1 MVRRRA
7 RGRPRGARKRRKTDE
22 NRVQKWRGRG
32 GGDAARRR
40 PRPPLALLSR
50 AAAAL
55 ARLLW
60 WKWPPAGT
68 PIPRQCDGNSL
79 TAECCAGETG
89 RECQGTEGEDAY
101 LFICAFFFL
110 YARLAS
116 FSQCEA
122 SPLPRRGGTPD
133 NASRQTK
140 AARDRGKNLFINST
154 RPSGSVN
161 TWETQT
167 GFRP

>member
-101 LFICAFFFL
+101 LFICAFFFYYMPGL
-110 YARLAS
+110 PVSASAKHPLSLDAVAR
-116 FSQCEA
+116 
-122 SPLPRRGGTPD
+122 RT
-133 NASRQTK
+133 
-140 AARDRGKNLFINST
+140 T
-154 RPSGSVN
+154 RPAKQKLREIEGKICL
-161 TWETQT
+161 
-167 GFRP
+167 